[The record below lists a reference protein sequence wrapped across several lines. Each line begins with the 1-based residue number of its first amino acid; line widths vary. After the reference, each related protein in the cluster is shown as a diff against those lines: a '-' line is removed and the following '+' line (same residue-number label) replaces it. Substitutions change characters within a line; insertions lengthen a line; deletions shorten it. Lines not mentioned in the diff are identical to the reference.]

1 MGECFFWYR
10 PTRVVPDQRTLNG
23 CVCACVTEHAVET
36 DMSCMLDAVENGCYD
51 VLAPDLSLALGAA
64 RARDMLLLKL
74 QRHMDL
80 SLSV

>member
-1 MGECFFWYR
+1 
-10 PTRVVPDQRTLNG
+10 
-23 CVCACVTEHAVET
+23 
-36 DMSCMLDAVENGCYD
+36 MLDAVENGCYD

-64 RARDMLLLKL
+64 RARDVLLLKL